1 MSKKKNNIYKYIYKR
16 KREIQMEN
24 IYPVT
29 ITYKEPTVEASTVTV
44 IKTKRKSSRASGTNP
59 RAKGTNPRKKRD
71 QFAS

>member
-1 MSKKKNNIYKYIYKR
+1 
-16 KREIQMEN
+16 MEN